1 MPAPAAYPLGAEVTV
16 SDLERDPHPT
26 LAGLRRREPVSWL
39 PALGGWLVTR
49 HELALRVLRDPQ
61 GFTVQDERFSTA
73 QVVGPSMLSLDGRE
87 HERHRTPFAAPF
99 RPGAVRERFAAT
111 VAEECDRILDGLVSA
126 GQCELRG
133 DFAGPLAA
141 GVLTRALGL
150 DGAEADAV
158 RGWYE
163 LIVAAVTELTAG
175 GALPRAGALAYQ
187 ALAARLAEVI
197 DDGAR
202 TAGGGRPS
210 QLAGGATTTGGAR
223 GSLLAGG
230 ARTAGGVQH
239 SLLNAAADAA
249 RGALSP
255 AELISNAAVLLF
267 GGIETTEAM
276 IANAVALMLRAPEVL
291 ARLRAEPGAP
301 PDPRTLDAVLDES
314 LRLEPAAA
322 MLDRY
327 ATADVELGGSTIR
340 AGDLVRVSVAAA
352 GRDPAVFDNPDRL
365 LVDPPRPRRHLAF
378 AQGPHVCI
386 GVHLARLEARAA
398 LARALER
405 LPGLRLDPARPAEI
419 RGLVFRKPPE
429 LWVRWD

>member
-1 MPAPAAYPLGAEVTV
+1 MPAPAAYPLGAAVTV

-26 LAGLRRREPVSWL
+26 LAALRRDEPVSWL

-49 HELALRVLRDPQ
+49 HDLALRVLRDPE

-73 QVVGPSMLSLDGRE
+73 RVVGPSMLSLDGRE

-99 RPGAVRERFAAT
+99 RPGPVRQRFAAA
-111 VAEECDRILDGLVSA
+111 VADECDRILGGLVSA

-150 DGAEADAV
+150 DAAEADAV

-163 LIVAAVTELTAG
+163 SIVAAVTELTAG

-197 DDGAR
+197 D
-202 TAGGGRPS
+202 
-210 QLAGGATTTGGAR
+210 
-223 GSLLAGG
+223 GG
-230 ARTAGGVQH
+230 ARTAGGARGLQLARGARTAGGPQH
-239 SLLNAAADAA
+239 SLLKAAADAA

-276 IANAVALMLRAPEVL
+276 IANAAALMLRAPDVL

-327 ATADVELGGSTIR
+327 ATADVELGDSTIR

-352 GRDPAVFDNPDRL
+352 GRDPAVFDDPDRL

-386 GVHLARLEARAA
+386 GVHLARLEARTA